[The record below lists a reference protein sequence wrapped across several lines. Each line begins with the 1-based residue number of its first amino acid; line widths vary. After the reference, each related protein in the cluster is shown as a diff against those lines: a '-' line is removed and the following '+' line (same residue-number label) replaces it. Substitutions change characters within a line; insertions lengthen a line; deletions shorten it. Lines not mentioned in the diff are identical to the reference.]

1 MLSHACTHT
10 HTLSLSQPG
19 SSAIQLLEREVEVL
33 KRVNHAHIIKLEEV
47 FETAKVTTQSVGGVN
62 NYATDIICG
71 QSSLFT
77 GPFITAKM

>member
-1 MLSHACTHT
+1 M
-10 HTLSLSQPG
+10 
-19 SSAIQLLEREVEVL
+19 EVL

-71 QSSLFT
+71 QSFLFT